1 MPNYVG
7 AVLHTTCLVLFVV
20 STVLVP
26 LDANAKTVEELRA
39 ELQAKRQALNDAEAR
54 IKKFKEDIQI
64 KRHEAR
70 TLKDQIGL
78 IDSDI
83 GEVELSLSRTVL
95 ELEKTELEVTEVTND
110 IELREADIF
119 RQKALLAEYLRSL
132 NQVDQQSSV
141 TVFLKYQSFAEAI
154 TEAGTFEELQS
165 RGQQTLIAVKL
176 LREELDAKRRD
187 LEDFQATL
195 AALQKRQESE
205 QNRLESQRTSKSRI
219 LALTNQQESNYQD
232 LLKEAQ
238 QTHQASQADIK
249 SLDELIREEL
259 RRQGI
264 GELPS
269 VGIMDWPIVAEF
281 GVSCEFHCSGYPYAY
296 LIGPHSAMDI
306 PANVGTPVT
315 APADGYVARV
325 HDAGGPGYS
334 YLLLIHGGNISTVF
348 GHLSGFAV
356 NEGAIITRGTVIGY
370 SGGASGSR
378 GAGLSTGPH
387 LHFEVREN
395 GRAVNPRKYL

>member
-7 AVLHTTCLVLFVV
+7 AVLHTTWLVLFLV
-20 STVLVP
+20 STLLLP
-26 LDANAKTVEELRA
+26 LSANAKTVEELRA
-39 ELQAKRQALNDAEAR
+39 ELQAKRQALSDAEAR

-70 TLKDQIGL
+70 TLQDQIGL

-83 GEVELSLSRTVL
+83 GEVELSLSRTIL
-95 ELEKTELEVTEVTND
+95 ELEKTELEVAEVTND
-110 IELREADIF
+110 IKLREAEIF
-119 RQKALLAEYLRSL
+119 RQKALLAEYLRGL
-132 NQVDQQSSV
+132 NEVDQQSSV

-154 TEAGTFEELQS
+154 TEAGTFAELQS

-195 AALQKRQESE
+195 ATLKERQEGE

-219 LALTNQQESNYQD
+219 LALTNQQESNYQN

-238 QTHQASQADIK
+238 QAHQASQADIK

-259 RRQGI
+259 RQQGI
-264 GELPS
+264 GELPG
-269 VGIMDWPIVAEF
+269 VGIMDWPIVAQF
-281 GVSCEFHCSGYPYAY
+281 GVSCEFHCGGYPYAY
-296 LIGPHSAMDI
+296 LIGQHSGMDI
-306 PANVGTPVT
+306 PANVGSPVI

-325 HDAGGPGYS
+325 HDAAGPGYS
-334 YLLLIHGGNISTVF
+334 YVLLIHGGSVSTVF

-356 NEGAIITRGTVIGY
+356 SEGAIITRGTVIGY
-370 SGGASGSR
+370 SGGAPGSR
-378 GAGLSTGPH
+378 GAGLSSGPH

-395 GRAVNPRKYL
+395 GRAINPRKYL